1 MDAFNEVQRAKA
13 DMECFKNE
21 AEAYR
26 NEVLPKAHGK
36 AAQILQD
43 AEAYKATMI
52 NKAQGEADRF
62 ASVYAAYK
70 AGKDVTVKKMY
81 LDALEE
87 VLQKSNKVI
96 VDPSQKGNLLP
107 VLQLNNPQPQT
118 KD

>member
-1 MDAFNEVQRAKA
+1 MKKQLKYVVIGAGGTGGAIGGFLA
-13 DMECFKNE
+13 
-21 AEAYR
+21 
-26 NEVLPKAHGK
+26 
-36 AAQILQD
+36 
-43 AEAYKATMI
+43 
-52 NKAQGEADRF
+52 
-62 ASVYAAYK
+62 K

-107 VLQLNNPQPQT
+107 VLQLNNPQPQR